1 MSKALTYSSYL
12 RLDELLNIQTPR
24 STGPHGAEHD
34 ELLFIVIHQVYE
46 LWFKEILH
54 EMDHLQ
60 DLLRANDPARA
71 AHTMRR
77 ILAILKTV
85 VAQLDVM
92 ETMTPLEFN
101 AFRGFLESSSGF
113 QSAQFREIEFVC
125 GYKRD
130 TAFTRYPA
138 HSAERNRL
146 AARYSQPTLWD
157 AFLRYLRVGG
167 YAVPVEQL
175 DRDVTQPVAPSPDVQ
190 TILIEVYR
198 TDTTARNVC
207 EGLVD
212 IDEGFQEWRYR
223 HVKMV
228 ERTIGAK
235 IGSGGSMGAS
245 YLATTIK
252 PFFPDLWAI
261 RSRL

>member
-12 RLDELLNIQTPR
+12 RLDELLNLQTPR
-24 STGPHGAEHD
+24 SVGPHGPEHD

-54 EMDHLQ
+54 EIDHLQ
-60 DLLRANDPARA
+60 DLLHRGDAARA

-85 VAQLDVM
+85 VAQIDVM

-101 AFRGFLESSSGF
+101 AFRGFLESASGF
-113 QSAQFREIEFVC
+113 QSAQFREIEFAC
-125 GYKRD
+125 GYKRE
-130 TAFTRYPA
+130 AVFKHYPEG
-138 HSAERNRL
+138 SAARERL
-146 AARYSQPTLWD
+146 AWRYAQPTLWN
-157 AFLRYLRVGG
+157 AFLRYLSLKG
-167 YAVPVEQL
+167 YAVPADQL
-175 DRDVTQPVAPSPDVQ
+175 DRDVTQPLAPSPEVQ
-190 TILIEVYR
+190 ALLIEVYR
-198 TDTTARNVC
+198 GDAAAGNVC
-207 EGLVD
+207 EGLID

-235 IGSGGSMGAS
+235 TGSGGSAGAT
-245 YLATTIK
+245 YLATTIR
-252 PFFPDLWAI
+252 PFFPDLWAV
-261 RSRL
+261 RSQL